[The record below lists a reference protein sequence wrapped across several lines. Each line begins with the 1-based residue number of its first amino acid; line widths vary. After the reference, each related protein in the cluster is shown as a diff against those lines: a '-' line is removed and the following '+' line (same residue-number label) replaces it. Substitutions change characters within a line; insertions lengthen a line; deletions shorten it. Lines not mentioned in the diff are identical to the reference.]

1 MLCDV
6 VVSISVGLDE
16 NISVVDGGLNEDVV
30 VSVTVDSLEEDVVPI
45 FACCVV
51 DGSEKMV

>member
-51 DGSEKMV
+51 DGSEKML